1 VLRAQIPWR
10 PFLLQYLPQQTYS
23 DNEVAEKSD
32 LVYQHIYTVYPGGN
46 GFPVLCG
53 CLVKVAKTPYFTGF

>member
-1 VLRAQIPWR
+1 
-10 PFLLQYLPQQTYS
+10 LQYLPQQTYS

-46 GFPVLCG
+46 GFFVLCG
-53 CLVKVAKTPYFTGF
+53 CLVKGAKTPYFTGF